1 MQVHI
6 SYLDHF
12 IEALYIS
19 WPSQPLPQEV
29 RACASK
35 PGACHWKGSE
45 NRTRSLTKKCLQSDP
60 SFPCNLISSKSLYEA
75 LYGLGGPK
83 WVSAKEVICY

>member
-45 NRTRSLTKKCLQSDP
+45 NRTRSLTKKCLSLFSQTPASP
-60 SFPCNLISSKSLYEA
+60 ATSSHLNPFMKSFMV
-75 LYGLGGPK
+75 
-83 WVSAKEVICY
+83 WVDQNGFLQRR